1 MKNYS
6 YVEHREDGDYEVVV
20 SEKAAIRY
28 SKNSAERY
36 LEKRYLEEHPER
48 KEDIAGVLSRYTDEE
63 FLEDFIIIH
72 WATETELDVG
82 EYKL

>member
-6 YVEHREDGDYEVVV
+6 YLEHREDGDYEVVV
-20 SEKAAIRY
+20 SEKEAIWY

-36 LEKRYLEEHPER
+36 LEEHPER
-48 KEDIAGVLSRYTDEE
+48 EESTQEVLSRYTDEE

-72 WATETELDVG
+72 WATETELDTG
-82 EYKL
+82 EYKLYEDTP

>member
-20 SEKAAIRY
+20 SEKTAIRY

-36 LEKRYLEEHPER
+36 LEEHPER
-48 KEDIAGVLSRYTDEE
+48 KEDIQEVLSRYTDEE

>member
-6 YVEHREDGDYEVVV
+6 YIEHREDGDYEVVV

-28 SKNSAERY
+28 SKDSAE
-36 LEKRYLEEHPER
+36 RYLEEHPER
-48 KEDIAGVLSRYTDEE
+48 KEDIQEVLSRYTNEE
-63 FLEDFIIIH
+63 FLEDFIIIY

>member
-6 YVEHREDGDYEVVV
+6 YLEHREDGDYEVVI
-20 SEKAAIRY
+20 SKKEAILY

-36 LEKRYLEEHPER
+36 LEEHPER
-48 KEDIAGVLSRYTDEE
+48 KENIQEVLSGYTEDE

-72 WATETELDVG
+72 WATETELAVG